1 MEILKY
7 PVATEKAIRMIE
19 SDNVISF
26 VVGQNATKGKIK
38 DEIEKRFKVKV
49 DKVRVM
55 ISPKGVKKAYV
66 KLKKEFRAI
75 DVATQLGLM

>member
-7 PVATEKAIRMIE
+7 PIATEKAIRMIE